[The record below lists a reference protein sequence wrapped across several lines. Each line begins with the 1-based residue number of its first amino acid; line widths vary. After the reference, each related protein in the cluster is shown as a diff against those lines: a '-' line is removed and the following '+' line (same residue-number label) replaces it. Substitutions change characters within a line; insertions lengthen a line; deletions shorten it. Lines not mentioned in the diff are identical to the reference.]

1 MLKLRIG
8 EILDERQI
16 STDAFAKSA
25 GISYNT
31 ALSLR
36 RGSATRIDLPTLEK
50 VCVYL
55 EITPADLFE
64 YESPKKG
71 KSK

>member
-8 EILDERQI
+8 QILDERQI
-16 STDAFAKSA
+16 VTDEFAKNA

-36 RGSATRIDLPTLEK
+36 RGSATRIDLSTLEK

-55 EITPADLFE
+55 GVTPADLFE
-64 YESPKKG
+64 YEPPKKG